1 MSYVLSQ
8 VMGDPFKSGQL
19 MSIHAFI
26 QRDGVDK
33 QVPLACVLMSRR
45 RKEDYVQVL
54 MKLKEALGEVAVE
67 GFVLDF
73 EPGRF
78 CLHSY
83 CFKV

>member
-1 MSYVLSQ
+1 MV
-8 VMGDPFKSGQL
+8 DPFKSGQL
-19 MSIHAFI
+19 MSIVWII

-33 QVPLACVLMSRR
+33 QVPLAFVLMSQRG
-45 RKEDYVQVL
+45 KEDYVQVL
-54 MKLKEALGEVAVE
+54 LKLKEALGEVVVE

-73 EPGRF
+73 ELGRF